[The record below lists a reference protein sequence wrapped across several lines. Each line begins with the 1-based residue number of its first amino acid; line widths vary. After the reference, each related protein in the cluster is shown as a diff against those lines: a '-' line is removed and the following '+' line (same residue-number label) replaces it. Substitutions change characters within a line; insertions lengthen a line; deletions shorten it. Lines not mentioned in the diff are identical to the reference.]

1 MAVKALLI
9 SLALVSPAPAAAED
23 LTFIGVSSSG
33 AQLFVDRATM
43 KTSRAIAGQRP
54 FEAVQIW
61 ATFDLSGVKR
71 DPARTEKALYSFH
84 CRARTINT
92 LAYRRTRANGTM
104 LHDWKAA
111 DFDFKYEAV
120 KPGSLPE
127 MAMFFACSGGRL
139 PVAAAPQV
147 SGGLV
152 KVEDDNE

>member
-1 MAVKALLI
+1 VNRVLPIILAAL
-9 SLALVSPAPAAAED
+9 SPLPAAAED

-43 KTSRAIAGQRP
+43 KTNRPIPGQRP
-54 FEAVQIW
+54 FESVQIW
-61 ATFDLSGVKR
+61 ATFDLSGVRR
-71 DPARTEKALYSFH
+71 DPARTEKALYSFN

-92 LAYRRTRANGTM
+92 LAYRRTRANGTA

-111 DFDFKYEAV
+111 DYDFKYEAV

-127 MAMFFACSGGRL
+127 MAMFFACSGGKL

-147 SGGLV
+147 AGGLV
-152 KVEDDNE
+152 KVDDESE